1 MAISIHNESVYYPQ
15 ATFKQCASKKTVI
28 SNTHSQCVF
37 IHKKD
42 YVRHQIRHSL
52 LGYLYFKF
60 YFSIRI
66 RASTATTA
74 LAEPRSGLRSISAI
88 SGAAFTR
95 AEIRVTASAKRSSF
109 TGS

>member
-37 IHKKD
+37 IHKKTMPD
-42 YVRHQIRHSL
+42 TKSDIAFFYC
-52 LGYLYFKF
+52 LYFKF